1 MARDTGVAHLSAG
14 LGIWQFVF
22 CAPMTYPRDRFI
34 GVAWALHAAWDVVHH
49 LYANPI
55 VPFAPTSSAGCAICD
70 LALAGWYLV
79 GAPTL
84 RRNRPR
90 EAHLL
95 PD

>member
-1 MARDTGVAHLSAG
+1 
-14 LGIWQFVF
+14 
-22 CAPMTYPRDRFI
+22 
-34 GVAWALHAAWDVVHH
+34 VAWALHAAWDVVHH

-70 LALAGWYLV
+70 FALAAWYLV
-79 GAPTL
+79 GAPPPL